1 MRSEKREKFVKL
13 TGRAAKLTSLAVVP
27 LALLATEVTASASP
41 GRAPG
46 PDSPAFSLSSVRAHE
61 LTDVSGFASSSA
73 EGRVLNSQGFAVL
86 RTSSSRTAVVDR
98 SMTDQ
103 GITTATGTSSVDI
116 SWQGYDRQAR
126 YVVSRD
132 GEDIASLGAGVTSF
146 HDTGLQAGS
155 RHTYRVAPILPK
167 GGSPKARVWGMQVS
181 VPTVRRGEDQLSALR
196 RQAVQQATAAAVAK
210 TTTVTWMTFIPQKK
224 VDAPLAGCDYGRN
237 FQFGGDGH
245 GYDWKSSKYRTVLN
259 ALITWK
265 SKKVDGY
272 KDIGASHVYVK
283 KTGKLVAT
291 KTASGKDMK
300 AKKMGSGSKYVDVR
314 LITHATNPFCKGLG
328 GVKGAIDGA
337 LSMHVT
343 TGGNWSIISGKHR
356 LMPNH
361 HIYIYNGG
369 KVTDVYKR
377 KYANEL
383 CLVGSA
389 TCPEADLTG
398 YYGKFK

>member
-1 MRSEKREKFVKL
+1 VKL
-13 TGRAAKLTSLAVVP
+13 NGRVLKSTSLAVVP
-27 LALLATEVTASASP
+27 LSLLAAGFPASASP
-41 GRAPG
+41 EPHPR
-46 PDSPAFSLSSVRAHE
+46 PDASAFSLSSVRE
-61 LTDVSGFASSSA
+61 DGLTDVSGLSSSSA
-73 EGRVLNSQGFAVL
+73 TKRLLDSQGFAVL
-86 RTSSSRTAVVDR
+86 RTSSRRSAVVDR
-98 SMTDQ
+98 SMVDQ
-103 GITTATGTSSVDI
+103 GITTATGTSFTDI
-116 SWQGYDRQAR
+116 SWQGYDRRAR

-132 GEDIASLGAGVTSF
+132 GRDIASLGAGVTSF
-146 HDTGLQAGS
+146 RDTGLRAGS
-155 RHTYRVAPILPK
+155 RHVYRVAPVLPR
-167 GGSPKARVWGMQVS
+167 GGDPRARVWGLRVS
-181 VPTVRRGEDQLSALR
+181 VPAVRRGEDPLSALR
-196 RQAVQQATAAAVAK
+196 RQAVRQATAAAVAK

-224 VDAPLAGCDYGRN
+224 IDAPKAGCDYGSK

-259 ALITWK
+259 AVITWK

-291 KTASGKDMK
+291 KTASDKDMK
-300 AKKMGSGSKYVDVR
+300 AKKMGSGGKYVDIR
-314 LITHATNPFCKGLG
+314 LVTHATNPFCKGLG

-361 HIYIYNGG
+361 YIYIYNGG
-369 KVTDVYKR
+369 KVTNVYKR
-377 KYANEL
+377 DYANEL
-383 CLVGSA
+383 CLIGSA
-389 TCPEADLTG
+389 ACPEADLTG

>member
-1 MRSEKREKFVKL
+1 
-13 TGRAAKLTSLAVVP
+13 
-27 LALLATEVTASASP
+27 
-41 GRAPG
+41 
-46 PDSPAFSLSSVRAHE
+46 
-61 LTDVSGFASSSA
+61 VSGFPSSSA
-73 EGRVLNSQGFAVL
+73 TGRLLGSQGFAVL
-86 RTSSSRTAVVDR
+86 RTSSGRTAVVDR

-103 GITTATGTSSVDI
+103 GITTATGTSFVDL

-132 GEDIASLGAGVTSF
+132 GKDIAALDAGVTSF
-146 HDTGLQAGS
+146 RDTGLRAGS
-155 RHTYRVAPILPK
+155 RHSYRIAPILPK
-167 GGSPKARVWGMQVS
+167 GGDTRARTWGMQVS
-181 VPTVRRGEDQLSALR
+181 VPTVRKGEDQLSALR
-196 RQAVQQATAAAVAK
+196 RQAVRQATAAAVAR

-224 VDAPLAGCDYGRN
+224 IDAPTAGCDYGSH

-259 ALITWK
+259 SVITWS
-265 SKKVDGY
+265 SKKVAGY

-283 KTGKLVAT
+283 STGKLVAT
-291 KTASGKDMK
+291 KTASDKDMK
-300 AKKMGSGSKYVDVR
+300 AKKLGSGGNYVDVR
-314 LITHATNPFCKGLG
+314 LVTHATNPFCKGLG

-361 HIYIYNGG
+361 YIYIYNGG

-377 KYANEL
+377 KYANAL
-383 CLVGSA
+383 CLIGSA
-389 TCPEADLTG
+389 ACPEADLTG
-398 YYGKFK
+398 YYGKFN

>member
-1 MRSEKREKFVKL
+1 MA
-13 TGRAAKLTSLAVVP
+13 T
-27 LALLATEVTASASP
+27 LALLATEFPASASP
-41 GRAPG
+41 EPHPR
-46 PDSPAFSLSSVRAHE
+46 PDASAFSLSAVREHG
-61 LTDVSGFASSSA
+61 LTDVSGFSPSSA
-73 EGRVLNSQGFAVL
+73 TGRLLDSQGFAVL

-103 GITTATGTSSVDI
+103 GITAATGTSFVDI
-116 SWQGYDRQAR
+116 SWQGYDREAR

-132 GEDIASLGAGVTSF
+132 GKDIASLGAGVTSF
-146 HDTGLQAGS
+146 RDTGLRAGS

-167 GGSPKARVWGMQVS
+167 GGNPKARVWGMQVS
-181 VPTVRRGEDQLSALR
+181 IPMVRGGEGQLSALR

-224 VDAPLAGCDYGRN
+224 INAPKAGCDYGAN

-300 AKKMGSGSKYVDVR
+300 AKKMGSGGNYVDVR
-314 LITHATNPFCKGLG
+314 LLTHATNPFCKGLG

-369 KVTDVYKR
+369 KVTDIYKR
-377 KYANEL
+377 SYANEL
-383 CLVGSA
+383 CLIGSA
-389 TCPEADLTG
+389 ACPEADLTG

>member
-1 MRSEKREKFVKL
+1 LKL
-13 TGRAAKLTSLAVVP
+13 DNRTRKMTSLAVAP
-27 LALLATEVTASASP
+27 LALLVTAFPASAASP
-41 GRAPG
+41 DPSPQPG
-46 PDSPAFSLSSVRAHE
+46 ASVFSLSSVRGHE
-61 LTDVSGFASSSA
+61 LSDVSGFPSSSA
-73 EGRVLNSQGFAVL
+73 TGRLLGSQGFAVL
-86 RTSSSRTAVVDR
+86 RTSSGRTAVVDR

-103 GITTATGTSSVDI
+103 GITTATGTSFVDL

-132 GEDIASLGAGVTSF
+132 GKDIAALDAGVTSF
-146 HDTGLQAGS
+146 RDTGLRAGS
-155 RHTYRVAPILPK
+155 RHSYRIAPILPK
-167 GGSPKARVWGMQVS
+167 GGDTRARAWGMQVS
-181 VPTVRRGEDQLSALR
+181 VPTVRKGEDQLSALR
-196 RQAVQQATAAAVAK
+196 RQAVRQATAAAVAR

-224 VDAPLAGCDYGRN
+224 IDAPTAGCDYGSH

-259 ALITWK
+259 SVITWS
-265 SKKVDGY
+265 SKKVAGY

-283 KTGKLVAT
+283 STGKLVAT
-291 KTASGKDMK
+291 KTASDKDMK
-300 AKKMGSGSKYVDVR
+300 AKKLGSGGNYVDVR
-314 LITHATNPFCKGLG
+314 LVTHATNPFCKGLG

-361 HIYIYNGG
+361 YIYIYNGG

-377 KYANEL
+377 KYANAL
-383 CLVGSA
+383 CLIGSA
-389 TCPEADLTG
+389 ACPEADLTG
-398 YYGKFK
+398 YYGKFN